1 MRPTAP
7 LLLLASALLVS
18 ACNRTSP
25 EMQQEA
31 DRAAAA
37 TKEAG
42 RKAGDA
48 LQQAGQEISQEAKKV
63 EKAAQPTAEDLA
75 LTAKIK
81 AKLAADPN
89 VSALKIDV
97 DTQEHVVTLSGRV
110 STPQERGQAV
120 AIARNTE
127 GVKAVLDRLVAGS
140 EPMLGSAAAATPAP
154 GR

>member
-7 LLLLASALLVS
+7 LLLALALLGS
-18 ACNRTSP
+18 ACNRSP

-48 LQQAGQEISQEAKKV
+48 LQQAGQEISQQAKRV
-63 EKAAQPTAEDLA
+63 EKAAEPKAEDLA

-81 AKLAADPN
+81 AKLAADPA
-89 VSALKIDV
+89 VSALHIDV

-110 STPQERGQAV
+110 GTAQERDQAV
-120 AIARNTE
+120 SIARHTD

-140 EPMLGSAAAATPAP
+140 EPMLGTAPSPAP